1 MLTLFLEQLGFQF
14 NLELLGP
21 TVLQVIASS
30 KESFFLLFTPVILVD
45 HGKYGQSDLL
55 CSRGGE
61 NHKSL
66 VMDVS
71 RRPRTSVLPVFRG
84 AFCIIL
90 AT

>member
-45 HGKYGQSDLL
+45 HGKYGQSL
-55 CSRGGE
+55 
-61 NHKSL
+61 
-66 VMDVS
+66 
-71 RRPRTSVLPVFRG
+71 
-84 AFCIIL
+84 
-90 AT
+90 